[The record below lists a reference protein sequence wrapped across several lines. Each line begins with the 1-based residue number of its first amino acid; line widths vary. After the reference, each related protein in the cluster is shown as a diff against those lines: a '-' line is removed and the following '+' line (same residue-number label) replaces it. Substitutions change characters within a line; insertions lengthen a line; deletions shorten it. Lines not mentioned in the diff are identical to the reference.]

1 MASKTV
7 TRSICS
13 RQFQFYSQPF
23 QIVHDNFNWLT
34 AISILF
40 TAILIYSRQFQFYS
54 RQFQLT
60 HGNFNFFTA
69 TRLAHGIFRFAHHLS
84 ATAADSG
91 HQKSKPKIKSR
102 YLKSIFKEKS
112 ENQKSKVDLR
122 TLLGH
127 RKNWTLLTKIASKS
141 IVLIAVDNNSTLP
154 FILDNFH
161 ITI

>member
-1 MASKTV
+1 MSIKQYFLDYKKWIKSVSTPKFEAVKINSKLSV
-7 TRSICS
+7 AQKCHGNINL
-13 RQFQFYSQPF
+13 F
-23 QIVHDNFNWLT
+23 T
-34 AISILF
+34 AISILL
-40 TAILIYSRQFQFYS
+40 TRQFQFYS
-54 RQFQLT
+54 RQFQFT

-69 TRLAHGIFRFAHHLS
+69 TRLAHGIFHFAHHLS

-127 RKNWTLLTKIASKS
+127 RKN
-141 IVLIAVDNNSTLP
+141 
-154 FILDNFH
+154 
-161 ITI
+161 